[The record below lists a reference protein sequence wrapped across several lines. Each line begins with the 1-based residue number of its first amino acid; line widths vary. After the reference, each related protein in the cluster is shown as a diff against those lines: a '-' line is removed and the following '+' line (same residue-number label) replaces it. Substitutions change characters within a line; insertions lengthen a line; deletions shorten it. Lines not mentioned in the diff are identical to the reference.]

1 MLQKILVVDDAELN
15 RELLHDVLA
24 EEYLVDTAED
34 GAQALEKLGA
44 DARNTAALLLDLNMP
59 RMDGFAVLEEMGR
72 RGWLPKIPV
81 LIISGEY
88 SPDVETRCFQLG
100 VSDFIHKPF
109 ESSIVK
115 NRVKNSITLF
125 AYKRHLEQTVEE
137 QAEALKK
144 QKQII
149 QIQAEQLKA
158 SESFN
163 RLMMEY
169 EAAIME
175 METRLKVLNTE
186 FSQAYK
192 RNPFESIKSRLKSIS
207 SIYEKLGRRGLPI
220 TVESIQENLTD
231 VAGLRV
237 ICSFPDDIYR
247 LAELITMQDD
257 ITLVREKDY
266 IKNPKPNGYRSLHLI
281 LEVPIFLSREKKQMK
296 VEVQFRTIA
305 MDFWA
310 SLEHKLKYKRDVAH
324 ATEIGRQLKACAD
337 SIETL
342 DYQMQQIRDQIY
354 QNREIP
360 FLG

>member
-1 MLQKILVVDDAELN
+1 MQKILVVDDAALN
-15 RELLHDVLA
+15 RELLHEVLQDEYQVELA
-24 EEYLVDTAED
+24 GNGEEAMTR
-34 GAQALEKLGA
+34 LEKDCGGIS
-44 DARNTAALLLDLNMP
+44 ALLLDLHMP
-59 RMDGFAVLEEMGR
+59 RMDGFAVLAELGR

-81 LIISGEY
+81 LVISGEY
-88 SPDVETRCFQLG
+88 SAEVESRCFELG
-100 VSDFIHKPF
+100 VADFIHKPF
-109 ESSIVK
+109 ESSVVK
-115 NRVKNSITLF
+115 RRVRNSITLF
-125 AYKRHLEQTVEE
+125 TYRRHLERMVEE
-137 QAEALKK
+137 QAEALER

-149 QIQAEQLKA
+149 QMQAERLKA
-158 SESFN
+158 SEAFN

-169 EAAIME
+169 SAAIME
-175 METRLKVLNTE
+175 METRLKVLNAE

-192 RNPFESIKSRLKSIS
+192 RNPFESIKSRLKSVT

-220 TVESIQENLTD
+220 TVESIRENLTD

-281 LEVPIFLSREKKQMK
+281 LAVPIFLSNEKKQMF

-310 SLEHKLKYKRDVAH
+310 SLEHKLKYKRDVGDAD
-324 ATEIGRQLKACAD
+324 EIVAQLRVCAD

-342 DYQMQQIRDQIY
+342 DYQMQTIRDQIDRS
-354 QNREIP
+354 QGFEP
-360 FLG
+360 KM